1 MAFLAG
7 VDEAGYGPFVGPI
20 TVGFSMFR
28 VPALDADLAAILA
41 PVAAPKAALKR
52 GDRRVWL
59 DDSKLVHQ
67 GPRGRARLERAVA
80 AFRELGAPGLA
91 GLEAWIGEP
100 PAGSARLLRASPWHR
115 ELDAPLCPGADSGRA
130 RLDAAAL
137 RAALDR
143 GGCALGAFGARAAPA
158 NEWNAL
164 LQRHGGNKGAA
175 HFALTMEVLRHL
187 IAASG
192 SAPLRVELDRHGGRS
207 RYGELL
213 RTALEPDAVETHGE
227 NEAGSA
233 YTLRFGARAVQLRFS
248 EDADA
253 RMAQV
258 ALASL
263 AAKQTRERLMDL
275 HNAWFGARLPGL
287 APTKGYGL
295 DGRRWLREVEPRLAE
310 LELGESMV
318 RRER

>member
-7 VDEAGYGPFVGPI
+7 VDEAGYGPFVGPLTI
-20 TVGFSMFR
+20 GFALFR
-28 VPALDADLAAILA
+28 VPDLAADLGKILA
-41 PVAAPKAALKR
+41 PVACAKSARRP
-52 GDRRVWL
+52 GDRRLWL

-67 GPRGRARLERAVA
+67 GPQGRARLERSVA
-80 AFRELGAPGLA
+80 AFRELGAPGR
-91 GLEAWIGEP
+91 GSLETWIGEP
-100 PAGSARLLRASPWHR
+100 PSGPARLLRAAPWHR
-115 ELDAPLCPGADSGRA
+115 ELDVPLCPGADGGRA

-137 RAALDR
+137 ARVLEA
-143 GGCALGAFGARAAPA
+143 GGCALAGFGARAAPA

-164 LQRHGGNKGAA
+164 LTRHGDNKGAA
-175 HFALTMEVLRHL
+175 HFALTMEVVRHL
-187 IAASG
+187 LAASG
-192 SAPLRVELDRHGGRS
+192 SAPLRIELDRHGGRS

-213 RTALEPDAVETHGE
+213 RAALEPDAIETHGE

-253 RMAQV
+253 TFAPV

-275 HNAWFGARLPGL
+275 HNEWFGARLPGL
-287 APTKGYGL
+287 APTKGYAL

-310 LELGESMV
+310 LALGLEHV

>member
-7 VDEAGYGPFVGPI
+7 VDEAGYGPFVGPL
-20 TVGFSMFR
+20 TVGYSLFR
-28 VPALDADLAAILA
+28 VPDGAAELGKILL
-41 PVAAPKAALKR
+41 PVAAPKAEHKR
-52 GDRRVWL
+52 GDRRIWL

-67 GPRGRARLERAVA
+67 GTLGRGRLERSVA
-80 AFRELGAPGLA
+80 AFRELCVPGRST
-91 GLEAWIGEP
+91 LEPWVSEP
-100 PAGSARLLRASPWHR
+100 PAGPPRLLRASPWHR
-115 ELDAPLCPGADSGRA
+115 TLAGPLCPSADEGRA

-137 RAALDR
+137 TRTLEK
-143 GGCALGAFGARAAPA
+143 GGCALQAFGARAAPA

-164 LQRHGGNKGAA
+164 LTEHGDNKGSA
-175 HFALTMEVLRHL
+175 HFAVTMEVVRHL
-187 IAASG
+187 LEVSG
-192 SAPLRVELDRHGGRS
+192 DAPLRIELDRHGGRS
-207 RYGELL
+207 RYGALL
-213 RTALEPDAVETHGE
+213 KRALDADTVETHGE

-233 YTLRFGARAVQLRFS
+233 YTLHFDTRAVQLRFS

-253 RMAQV
+253 KFAPV

-275 HNAWFGARLPGL
+275 HNEWFGARLPGL
-287 APTKGYGL
+287 APTKGYGT

-310 LELGESMV
+310 LKLGIEHV

>member
-1 MAFLAG
+1 VAFLAG
-7 VDEAGYGPFVGPI
+7 VDEAGYGPFVGPLTI
-20 TVGFSMFR
+20 GFALFR
-28 VPALDADLAAILA
+28 VPDGALDLGKILA
-41 PVAAPKAALKR
+41 PVAAAKAGRKS
-52 GDRRVWL
+52 GDRRLWL

-67 GPRGRARLERAVA
+67 GPRGRERLERSVA
-80 AFRELGAPGLA
+80 AFRELCAPGRD

-100 PAGSARLLRASPWHR
+100 PSGAPRLLRASPWHR
-115 ELDAPLCPGADSGRA
+115 ALEVPLCPGADRGRA

-137 RAALDR
+137 GRALER
-143 GGCALGAFGARAAPA
+143 SGCALAGFGARAAPA

-164 LQRHGGNKGAA
+164 LAQHGDNKGTA
-175 HFALTMEVLRHL
+175 HFALTMEVVRHL
-187 IAASG
+187 LAASG
-192 SAPLRVELDRHGGRS
+192 SAPLRIELDRHGGRS

-213 RTALEPDAVETHGE
+213 RAALEPDAVETHGE

-253 RMAQV
+253 TFAPV

-275 HNAWFGARLPGL
+275 HNEWFGARLSGL
-287 APTKGYGL
+287 TPTKGYAL

-310 LELGESMV
+310 LELGLEHV

>member
-7 VDEAGYGPFVGPI
+7 VDEAGYGPFVGPMTI
-20 TVGFSMFR
+20 GFALFR
-28 VPALDADLAAILA
+28 VPDGAADLGKILA
-41 PVAAPKAALKR
+41 PVAAPKAGRKR
-52 GDRRVWL
+52 SDRRIWL

-67 GPRGRARLERAVA
+67 GTLGRGRLERSVA
-80 AFRELGAPGLA
+80 AFRELSAEGRSA
-91 GLEAWIGEP
+91 LEGWVGEP
-100 PAGSARLLRASPWHR
+100 PSGPPRWLRASPWHR
-115 ELDAPLCPGADSGRA
+115 KLEGPLCPGADPGRA

-137 RAALDR
+137 ARALEK
-143 GGCALGAFGARAAPA
+143 GGCALQGFGARAAPA

-164 LQRHGGNKGAA
+164 LTQFGDNKGSA
-175 HFALTMEVLRHL
+175 HFALTMEVVRHL
-187 IAASG
+187 LAASG
-192 SAPLRVELDRHGGRS
+192 DAPLRIELDRHGGRS

-213 RTALEPDAVETHGE
+213 RAALEADALETHGE

-233 YTLRFGARAVQLRFS
+233 YTLHFGARAVQLRFS

-253 RMAQV
+253 KFAPV

-263 AAKQTRERLMDL
+263 AAKQTREVMMDL
-275 HNAWFGARLPGL
+275 HNAWFGERLPDL
-287 APTKGYGL
+287 APTKGYGT

-310 LELGESMV
+310 LKLGIEHV